1 MRDQAAFRKAALQF
15 GILYHDLWKKQH
27 ILQLHAKCDTVTG
40 GDYFMKKQLKG
51 SLALLVATVIWGF
64 AFIAQSVGMDLIGP
78 FTFQMARCLLAVV
91 FLIPCAFVLDIGKC
105 SVKESAEKWKD
116 PELWKAGM
124 ICGCALFVAASLQ
137 QIGLVYTDA
146 GKAGFIT
153 AMYIVLVPVLGLFL
167 GRKIPKS
174 AALSVLMAVAGL
186 YLLSCMG
193 VSQINVGDLCIM
205 GCALAFAVQITC
217 IDHFAAGL
225 DGFRMNCIQALTV
238 AVLSVPFAVLT
249 ETIDIHNL
257 LACWGPL
264 CFAGMLSMGLAYSL
278 QIVGQKA
285 LEPTTA
291 SLIMSL
297 ESVFAALGGWW
308 LLGER
313 MAGHELIGCGLV
325 FGAVVISQ
333 IPEKKSKTC

>member
-1 MRDQAAFRKAALQF
+1 M
-15 GILYHDLWKKQH
+15 
-27 ILQLHAKCDTVTG
+27 
-40 GDYFMKKQLKG
+40 KG
-51 SLALLVATVIWGF
+51 SLSLLTATVIWGF

-78 FTFQMARCLLAVV
+78 FTFQMVRCFLAVAT
-91 FLIPCAFVLDIGKC
+91 LIPCSFLLDLGKC
-105 SVKESAEKWKD
+105 SPGQSAKKWKNPD
-116 PELWKAGM
+116 LWKAGC
-124 ICGCALFVAASLQ
+124 ICGCALFVASSLQ

-167 GRKIPKS
+167 GRKVPK
-174 AALSVLMAVAGL
+174 AAVLSVLMAVAGL

-193 VSQINVGDLCIM
+193 ASGINKGDLYLM
-205 GCALAFAVQITC
+205 GCALAFSVQILC
-217 IDHFAAGL
+217 IDHFAEGV
-225 DGFRMNCIQALTV
+225 DGFRLNCVQALTV
-238 AVLSVPFAVLT
+238 AVISIPFVFLT
-249 ETIDIHNL
+249 EEVNLNNL

-297 ESVFAALGGWW
+297 ESVFAVLGGWW

-313 MAGHELIGCGLV
+313 MAGHEMLGCGLV
-325 FGAVVISQ
+325 FAAVVISQ
-333 IPEKKSKTC
+333 LPEKR